1 MKRLIPHILLPVL
14 LFLLPACSDG
24 NYVIYSGMEA
34 GTMDAGVFTSDEN
47 SKLNVVGNEGN
58 YDVRTSR
65 RVLISYE
72 THQITDP
79 NRIDIDLKGLLDAAI
94 VLPDAVETLPEDP
107 DGSAIQVTDAWFGG
121 GYLNILISFP
131 GTDASKHAIT
141 SSFNTGEDGVTLR
154 LHHDASTDTAAG
166 NMAIST
172 FLSVPIYDLR
182 QSYEAYALSQGLKQ
196 AEYPMPVIL
205 QWSARTLEGGP
216 LTVYERKGSYTPPA
230 SN

>member
-47 SKLNVVGNEGN
+47 TKLNVVGNEGN

-94 VLPDAVETLPEDP
+94 VMPDAVETLPEDP

-131 GTDASKHAIT
+131 GTDASLHTIT

-216 LTVYERKGSYTPPA
+216 LAVYERKGSYTPPA